1 MHHSYIDIIGP
12 MTALLRRAH
21 RAEKEAQ
28 DSDGPSTDCLDEIDP
43 DSGLCRCVAQP
54 LWWDSN
60 GVPRFVDHHPDLCAD
75 IYADEIALMVV
86 ACQACAREFPVQ
98 VSVGLMDLIHASQQE
113 QEDATLEALIR
124 ADIIHYGDPP
134 HVECCPAGPT
144 MNVLD
149 LRIVEFWRRT
159 SSPSVYSW
167 SRVAE
172 LEIDLG
178 DAYEARGEPR
188 PPNLFSAANAPRSTP

>member
-21 RAEKEAQ
+21 LAEKEAQ
-28 DSDGPSTDCLDEIDP
+28 DSDGPSADCLDEIDP
-43 DSGLCRCVAQP
+43 DSGLCSCVAKP

-75 IYADEIALMVV
+75 IYANEIVLMVV

-98 VSVGLMDLIHASQQE
+98 LSVGLMDLIYASKRE
-113 QEDATLEALIR
+113 EATLEALIR

-149 LRIVEFWRRT
+149 LRIVEFWRRAT
-159 SSPSVYSW
+159 DSTW

-188 PPNLFSAANAPRSTP
+188 PQNLLSAEISPRSTP